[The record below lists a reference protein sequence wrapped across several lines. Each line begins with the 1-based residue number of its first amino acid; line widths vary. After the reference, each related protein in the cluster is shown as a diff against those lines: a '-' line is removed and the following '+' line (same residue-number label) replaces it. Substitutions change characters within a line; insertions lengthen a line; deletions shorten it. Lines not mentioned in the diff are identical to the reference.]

1 MGDGGSIQFLD
12 IVFFAMVAVFL
23 VLRLRSV
30 LGRRTGTEKQ
40 RPDPLRRDRPAP
52 EQGPDRIIELPRR
65 PTNGEPPAATGGAAQ
80 AGLMQIQ
87 LADRS
92 FEPDGFLKGARGAFE
107 IIVAAF
113 AAGDKDR
120 LRTLLSD
127 DVYRNFA
134 DAIDARQEKGEV
146 LQTTLVGIKGLAI
159 EEAELRG
166 STALVT
172 VKIVSEQVNVTRDKE
187 GNVVDGDPSRT
198 TEVTDLWTFSRDTR
212 ASDPNWTLVE
222 TRSPN

>member
-52 EQGPDRIIELPRR
+52 EQGSDRVVELPRR
-65 PTNGEPPAATGGAAQ
+65 PAHSEPPAATGGAAQ
-80 AGLMQIQ
+80 AGLTRIQ

-92 FEPDGFLKGARGAFE
+92 FEPDEFLKGARGAFE

-113 AAGDKDR
+113 AAGNKDR

-127 DVYRNFA
+127 EVFRNFA
-134 DAIDARQEKGEV
+134 DAIDARHEKGEV

-159 EEAELRG
+159 DDAELRG
-166 STALVT
+166 SSAQVT

-198 TEVTDLWTFSRDTR
+198 TEVTDIWTFSRDTR
-212 ASDPNWTLVE
+212 TSDPNWTLVE

>member
-52 EQGPDRIIELPRR
+52 EQGSDRVVELPRR
-65 PTNGEPPAATGGAAQ
+65 PAHGEPSTATGGAAQ
-80 AGLMQIQ
+80 AGLTQIQ

-120 LRTLLSD
+120 LRTLLSEE
-127 DVYRNFA
+127 VYRNFA
-134 DAIDARQEKGEV
+134 DAIDARREKGEA

-159 EEAELRG
+159 EDAELRG
-166 STALVT
+166 SNAQVS

-187 GNVVDGDPSRT
+187 GNVVDGDPSHT
-198 TEVTDLWTFSRDTR
+198 AEVTDIWTFARDMRT
-212 ASDPNWTLVE
+212 SDPNWTLVE